1 MRKHYRMTTQSP
13 DSSYHAPALAA
24 EVMLGLMLRPGDHSI
39 DATLGD
45 GGHALSI
52 LEATAPAGRLLAID
66 ADGQALQRAQKRLLS
81 FANRAL
87 LVNGNFKDLTKIAV
101 ENQHQCVAGILFDLG
116 LSSWQLTGSGRG
128 FSFNEDA
135 PLDMRLGV
143 GQVKTAA
150 DVVNLYGLEEL
161 ANVIQNYGEEPR
173 ARRIAQAIVWRRP
186 IRTSAQL
193 AQIVGGAASG
203 NGKRKKTHPATRT
216 FQAIRIAVNE
226 DLGHLE
232 TALEQSLEVV
242 RKSGRVVV
250 ISYHSLEDRIVKTF
264 MRRESKNCICL
275 PNIPECT
282 CGHQARVKLI
292 TKKVVKPTA
301 VEVRENPRIR
311 SAKLRVCEVI

>member
-1 MRKHYRMTTQSP
+1 VRKHYRMTTQSP
-13 DSSYHAPALAA
+13 DSSYHTPALTA
-24 EVMLGLMLRPGDHSI
+24 EVMVALMLKPGDLSI

-66 ADGQALQRAQKRLLS
+66 ADDQALQRAQKRLLS

-87 LVNGNFKDLTKIAV
+87 LVNGNFKDLAKIAV
-101 ENQHQCVAGILFDLG
+101 ENQHRCVAGILFDLG
-116 LSSWQLTGSGRG
+116 LSSWQLTDSGRG
-128 FSFNEDA
+128 FSFIEDA

-186 IRTSAQL
+186 IKTSAQL
-193 AQIVGGAASG
+193 AKIVGGAASG
-203 NGKRKKTHPATRT
+203 NGKRKKIHPATRT

-226 DLGHLE
+226 DLEHLE
-232 TALEQSLEVV
+232 TALQQTLEVV
-242 RKSGRVVV
+242 RKGGRVVV

-275 PNIPECT
+275 PNVPECV

-292 TKKVVKPTA
+292 TKKVVKPTV

>member
-13 DSSYHAPALAA
+13 DSSYHAPALTA
-24 EVMLGLMLRPGDHSI
+24 EVMVALMLKPGDLSI

-66 ADGQALQRAQKRLLS
+66 ADDQALQRAQKRLLS

-87 LVNGNFKDLTKIAV
+87 LVNGNFKDLAKIAV
-101 ENQHQCVAGILFDLG
+101 ENQHRCVAGILFDLG

-128 FSFNEDA
+128 FSFIEDA

-186 IRTSAQL
+186 IKTSAQL
-193 AQIVGGAASG
+193 AKIVGGAASG
-203 NGKRKKTHPATRT
+203 NGKRKKILL
-216 FQAIRIAVNE
+216 Q
-226 DLGHLE
+226 
-232 TALEQSLEVV
+232 
-242 RKSGRVVV
+242 
-250 ISYHSLEDRIVKTF
+250 
-264 MRRESKNCICL
+264 
-275 PNIPECT
+275 
-282 CGHQARVKLI
+282 
-292 TKKVVKPTA
+292 
-301 VEVRENPRIR
+301 
-311 SAKLRVCEVI
+311 

>member
-1 MRKHYRMTTQSP
+1 MTTQSP
-13 DSSYHAPALAA
+13 DSSYHTPALTA
-24 EVMLGLMLRPGDHSI
+24 EVMVALMLKPGDLSI

-66 ADGQALQRAQKRLLS
+66 ADDQALQRAQKRLLS

-87 LVNGNFKDLTKIAV
+87 LVNGNFKDLAKIAV
-101 ENQHQCVAGILFDLG
+101 ENQHRCVAGILFDLG

-128 FSFNEDA
+128 FSFIEDA

-186 IRTSAQL
+186 IKTSAQL
-193 AQIVGGAASG
+193 AKIVGGAASG
-203 NGKRKKTHPATRT
+203 NGKRKKIHPATRT

-226 DLGHLE
+226 DLEHLE
-232 TALEQSLEVV
+232 TALQQTLEVV
-242 RKSGRVVV
+242 RKGGRVVV

-275 PNIPECT
+275 PNVPECV

-292 TKKVVKPTA
+292 TKKVVKPTV